1 MRVEVQGRMLGEQEL
16 QEKVHQNQQRKGTK
30 DVFERLQP
38 GTRGLS
44 HMQEDMLRQGQTVR
58 QSELSKLPQRGKC
71 RTEEVQ
77 NKTPRMLPVPCGQL
91 PRLRGR
97 IKGLSLKF

>member
-1 MRVEVQGRMLGEQEL
+1 MRVEVQGRVLGEQEL
-16 QEKVHQNQQRKGTK
+16 QEEVHQNQQRKGTK
-30 DVFERLQP
+30 DLFEGLQP
-38 GTRGLS
+38 GTRGLP
-44 HMQEDMLRQGQTVR
+44 HMQEDMLRQGQAVC
-58 QSELSKLPQRGKC
+58 QPELPELPQRGKC
-71 RTEEVQ
+71 RAEEVQ